1 MTFPPSTVRPFG
13 VGAIPLPTGGEASLW
28 DRQAIQEVGVPG
40 PVLMENAGRAAAL
53 LLQHLWPR
61 GRVSVV
67 CGGGNNGGDGV
78 VVARTLASW
87 GRTVT
92 LVDAA
97 PGTLRRDLLHG
108 WDPPVEREPLPER
121 GEGEGIPGLPD
132 LVVDALLGTGAR
144 GAPRAPVDG
153 WIRRINA
160 TGLPVISL
168 DVPSGVDAD
177 LGEVPGE
184 VVQAVLTVAFGW
196 PKLGLLLHPARA
208 RVGRLVAVEIGFPP
222 VDPSLVRAVAITPG
236 WAASHRPRRSSDTHK
251 NRVGSLLLV
260 AGSPGMAGAA
270 ILAGRGA
277 LRGGVGL
284 LRVASDP
291 ANREILQGALPE
303 AIFVDLSDPR
313 AMAEAVVASG
323 ALALGPGLGRGEGA
337 ARALVGLLEG
347 DPRPT
352 VMDADALNLAAA
364 GALPALD
371 RLGEGRPLLL
381 TPHPGEMARLLEQ
394 PRDEVQHDRP
404 GAARRGALR
413 FRCALLLKGAPSL
426 VATSDGILRVDGV
439 GSSDLATAG
448 MGDVLTGVCGALL
461 AAGLAPGDAGALGLH
476 LTGRSAARAH
486 RGAGLSPMDVA
497 EGLPD
502 ALRESGSGTTDL
514 PFGFVTFD
522 QDAPS

>member
-1 MTFPPSTVRPFG
+1 
-13 VGAIPLPTGGEASLW
+13 L
-28 DRQAIQEVGVPG
+28 DRQAIQQVGVPG
-40 PVLMENAGRAAAL
+40 AVLMENAGRAAAL

-78 VVARTLASW
+78 VLARTLASW
-87 GRTVT
+87 GRAVT
-92 LVDAA
+92 LVEAA

-108 WDPPVEREPLPER
+108 WAPPVEREPSPDR
-121 GEGEGIPGLPD
+121 GEDGGIPGLPD

-160 TGLPVISL
+160 TGLPVIAL
-168 DVPSGVDAD
+168 DVPSGVDSD
-177 LGEVPGE
+177 LGHVPGE
-184 VVQAVLTVAFGW
+184 VVQAALTVAFGW
-196 PKLGLLLHPARA
+196 PKLGLLLHPARP

-222 VDPSLVRAVAITPG
+222 VDLSRVRAVAITPG
-236 WAASHRPRRSSDTHK
+236 WAHSHRPRRSSDTHK

-313 AMAEAVVASG
+313 AMGGALEASG
-323 ALALGPGLGRGEGA
+323 ALAVGPGLGIGERVAG
-337 ARALVGLLEG
+337 ALVGVLEG
-347 DPRPT
+347 EPRPT

-404 GAARRGALR
+404 GAARRGAQR

-426 VATSDGILRVDGV
+426 VATPDGVLRVDGG

-461 AAGLAPGDAGALGLH
+461 AGGMAPGDAGALGLH
-476 LTGRSAARAH
+476 LTGRSALLAH

-502 ALRESGSGTTDL
+502 ALRESGNGVTDL